1 MILMSRLTG
10 LRGLT
15 VGAMLLALLWTA
27 GCERPVELQS
37 GDGTAQADQHPVP
50 FHEDNGKSSH
60 ASDSSPAQDGGLKPE
75 TVPFHDSLAHDPQT
89 PRAQIH
95 DSQSLP
101 SGTLLTVRL
110 NNSIFADKIVATD
123 AFEAVVD
130 QPVVIE
136 GNKLIPLGAT
146 VSGRVESARASHLTR
161 NRGCVR
167 LVLDSINVAG
177 LDVPVKT
184 SSLFVRGKAGQTQT
198 LRSEV
203 SQGEASTT
211 VMRLEKGRRL
221 IFRLTEPVYVAGSQR
236 PPSEH

>member
-1 MILMSRLTG
+1 
-10 LRGLT
+10 
-15 VGAMLLALLWTA
+15 
-27 GCERPVELQS
+27 
-37 GDGTAQADQHPVP
+37 
-50 FHEDNGKSSH
+50 
-60 ASDSSPAQDGGLKPE
+60 
-75 TVPFHDSLAHDPQT
+75 
-89 PRAQIH
+89 
-95 DSQSLP
+95 
-101 SGTLLTVRL
+101 L

-136 GNKLIPLGAT
+136 GNKLIPLGAR
-146 VSGRVESARASHLTR
+146 VSGRVESARASDLTR
-161 NRGCVR
+161 NRGYVR
-167 LVLDSINVAG
+167 LVLDSIHVSG
-177 LDVPVKT
+177 LDVQVKT

-221 IFRLTEPVYVAGSQR
+221 IFRLTEPVYVAGSQH